1 MDTRTDPN
9 LLDRPAVFNP
19 RSTAQIAGHPLHA
32 MLIPFPV
39 ACFVLTLFCD
49 IYYFSVG
56 DPAWVL
62 ASEWLLGAG
71 LIMAGLAALAGLTD
85 FLGERRIRNLRASW
99 WHMGLNVSAV
109 LISLYNF
116 FMRDVDGAASGLPV
130 TGIVLSAVVV
140 AILLVSGWLGW
151 QMVYKNRVGVADY

>member
-9 LLDRPAVFNP
+9 LLDRPVVSNP
-19 RSTAQIAGHPLHA
+19 RSTAQIAGHPLHP

-56 DPAWVL
+56 NTAWVL

-85 FLGERRIRNLRASW
+85 FFGERRIRNLRASW
-99 WHMGLNVSAV
+99 GHMVLNVSAV

-140 AILLVSGWLGW
+140 AILLASGWLGW
-151 QMVYKNRVGVADY
+151 QMVYRNRVGVADY

>member
-1 MDTRTDPN
+1 MDTRTDPK
-9 LLDRPAVFNP
+9 LLDRGTVSNP
-19 RSTAQIAGHPLHA
+19 RSTAQIAGHPLHP

-56 DPAWVL
+56 DTAWVL

-71 LIMAGLAALAGLTD
+71 LIMGGLAAVMGLVD
-85 FLGERRIRNLRASW
+85 FVGERRIRNLRASW
-99 WHMGLNVSAV
+99 WHMGLNVSVV

-116 FMRDVDGAASGLPV
+116 FMREVDGAAAGLPV

-140 AILLVSGWLGW
+140 CILLVSGWLGW
-151 QMVYKNRVGVADY
+151 QMVYKDRVGIADY

>member
-1 MDTRTDPN
+1 MDTRTDSK
-9 LLDRPAVFNP
+9 LLDRPAVTNP
-19 RSTAQIAGHPLHA
+19 RSTAQIAGHPLHP

-56 DPAWVL
+56 NTAWVL

-116 FMRDVDGAASGLPV
+116 LMRDVDGAASGLPV

-140 AILLVSGWLGW
+140 LILLVSGWLGW
-151 QMVYKNRVGVADY
+151 QMVYKDRVGVADY

>member
-1 MDTRTDPN
+1 MDIRTDQQTQ
-9 LLDRPAVFNP
+9 DTMTVHNP
-19 RSTAQIAGHPLHA
+19 SSTAQIAGHPLHP
-32 MLIPFPV
+32 MLVPFPI

-56 DPAWVL
+56 NTAWVM

-71 LIMAGLAALAGLTD
+71 LIMAGLAALAGLAD
-85 FLGERRIRNLRASW
+85 FFGERRIRNLSASW
-99 WHMGLNVSAV
+99 WHMGGNISAV

-116 FMRDVDGAASGLPV
+116 FMRDVDRAAAGLPV

-140 AILLVSGWLGW
+140 AILLITGWLGW
-151 QMVYKNRVGVADY
+151 EMVYKHRVGVSDY

>member
-1 MDTRTDPN
+1 MDTRTDPK
-9 LLDRPAVFNP
+9 LLDRGTVSNP
-19 RSTAQIAGHPLHA
+19 RSTAQIAGHPLHP

-56 DPAWVL
+56 DTAWVL

-71 LIMAGLAALAGLTD
+71 LIMGGLAAVMGLVD
-85 FLGERRIRNLRASW
+85 FVGERRIRNLRASW

-116 FMRDVDGAASGLPV
+116 FMREVDGAAAGLPV

-140 AILLVSGWLGW
+140 CILLVSGWLGW
-151 QMVYKNRVGVADY
+151 QMVYRDRVGIADY

>member
-1 MDTRTDPN
+1 MDTRTDPK
-9 LLDRPAVFNP
+9 LIDRGTVSNP
-19 RSTAQIAGHPLHA
+19 RSTAQIAGHPLHP

-56 DPAWVL
+56 NTAWVM

-85 FLGERRIRNLRASW
+85 FLGERRIRNLSASW
-99 WHMGLNVSAV
+99 WHMGGNVSAV

-116 FMRDVDGAASGLPV
+116 IMRDVDGAAAGLPV

-140 AILLVSGWLGW
+140 AILLVTGWLGW
-151 QMVYKNRVGVADY
+151 QMVYKHRVGVADY

>member
-1 MDTRTDPN
+1 MDTRTDPK
-9 LLDRPAVFNP
+9 LLDRGTVSNP
-19 RSTAQIAGHPLHA
+19 RSTAQIAGHPLHP

-49 IYYFSVG
+49 IYYFSVA
-56 DPAWVL
+56 DTAWVL

-71 LIMAGLAALAGLTD
+71 LIMAGLAAVMGLID

-116 FMRDVDGAASGLPV
+116 FMRYVDGAAAGLPV
-130 TGIVLSAVVV
+130 TGIVLSAIVV

-151 QMVYKNRVGVADY
+151 QMVYKDRVGIADY